1 LHGYFINMYINRF
14 LENAVLQ
21 SLANF
26 PVTAIIG
33 PRQCGKSTMAR
44 YLISM
49 VNRETIYLDLE
60 RPSDLQ
66 KLQEPEWFLSSQKD
80 KLICIDEIQRKPEI
94 FPLMRS
100 LTDEWKRNGNF
111 LVLGSASRDLL
122 RQSSESL
129 AGRIS
134 YKQLT
139 PLLWNEIIP
148 EISLEQYF
156 EKGGFP
162 RSLLAKNLRTSFE
175 WRLDFISTFLERDL
189 LQWSGFTPATMRKLW
204 QMIAHNNGQTVNFSA
219 IGNSLNVSNVTIRNY
234 IDLLSA
240 TFMIY
245 LLPPYI
251 ANTGKRLIKS
261 PKVFIEDTGIINAL
275 LGLNTFEQISGH
287 PVFGSLWETIVLIN
301 LKGYFPLCN
310 FFFYRTTNGAEI
322 DFIIESGTRIFAIE
336 CKATLSPDISRG
348 TYTALEDLKPE
359 STLVISPVKKGWTVK
374 KNIQVVSLKEAIDYL
389 KGFFPSVLD

>member
-1 LHGYFINMYINRF
+1 MYINRF
-14 LENAVLQ
+14 LERAILQ
-21 SLANF
+21 SLAGF

-44 YLISM
+44 YLISKID
-49 VNRETIYLDLE
+49 RETLYLDLE

-66 KLQEPEWFLSSQKD
+66 KLNEPEWFLASQKD

-94 FPLMRS
+94 FPLIRS
-100 LTDEWKRNGNF
+100 ITDEWNRNGNF

-139 PLLWNEIIP
+139 PLLWNELLPKIT
-148 EISLEQYF
+148 LERYF

-162 RSLLAKNLRTSFE
+162 RSLLAKNLSTSFE
-175 WRLDFISTFLERDL
+175 WRLNFISTFLERDL
-189 LQWSGFTPATMRKLW
+189 LQWSGITPLTMRKLW
-204 QMIAHNNGQTVNFSA
+204 QMLAHNNGQTVNFSA
-219 IGNSLNVSNVTIRNY
+219 IGNSLNVSNGTIRNY

-240 TFMIY
+240 TFMIF

-251 ANTGKRLIKS
+251 ANTGKRIIKA
-261 PKVFIEDTGIINAL
+261 PKVYIEDTGIINAL
-275 LGLNTFEQISGH
+275 LGLTTFEQISGH

-310 FFFYRTTNGAEI
+310 FFFYRTTNGAEVDI
-322 DFIIESGTRIFAIE
+322 IIEYGERIFAIE
-336 CKATLSPDISRG
+336 CKATLSPTISRG

-359 STLVISPVKKGWTVK
+359 NTLVVSPVKKGWPMN
-374 KNIQVVSLKEAIDYL
+374 KNIKVVSLKEAISIL
-389 KGFFPSVLD
+389 KDQLPSVFE